1 MKNTIEQKLPIQDRL
16 GLKASPVVKKLMN
29 NSFATGL
36 NFLSRWLFNFIL
48 SKQLSNQLF
57 GVFSLLYA
65 CGNLMMNAF
74 GFGANLHMIHAVSKD
89 KRMKYTILA
98 NSLLITCAIALL
110 TTLIWLSILLL
121 FPDLN
126 NIQLYGWAILFGW
139 STASSAVVFAFFK
152 GLGKFSREAQG
163 YLIFTFAMLVL
174 LAVLWML
181 NWPSQMSLLMGA
193 LSFCTLITMAYGIRK
208 LNLQLEEEK
217 LSWKEAI
224 QVKELSAFWK
234 EKLPFGL
241 HEVQGAIYTHINI
254 LILAMLLTSSDLG
267 IFKSVQLLIVPVSIL
282 PSIVSQVALNQLSSK
297 LKNKSEFLRTF
308 RRFFLMSFLAGLIIF
323 IVYMIFGE
331 VVINWVYGTKLGAAP
346 ISILLLCFAL
356 TFLFKFISSNYGV
369 LITSAGNQ
377 SFRVK
382 ITLASIVVSVS
393 LTAIL
398 GHLYGMKGAAIA
410 MASANAVILI
420 GYAIYGELF
429 ILKKQNLC

>member
-1 MKNTIEQKLPIQDRL
+1 MKNTVEQQLPLQNRF
-16 GLKASPVVKKLMN
+16 GLKSSPVVKKLMN

-74 GFGANLHMIHAVSKD
+74 GFGANLHIIHAVSKD
-89 KRMKYTILA
+89 KKMKYTILA
-98 NSLLITCAIALL
+98 NSLVITLAITLL
-110 TTLIWLSILLL
+110 TLVIWVSILIL
-121 FPDLN
+121 FPEIN
-126 NIQLYGWAILFGW
+126 NILLYGWAILFGW
-139 STASSAVVFAFFK
+139 ATASSAVIFAFFK

-163 YLIFTFAMLVL
+163 YLIFTFAMMAL
-174 LAVLWML
+174 LAVLWAL
-181 NWPSQMSLLMGA
+181 SWPSQMFILMGS
-193 LSFCTLITMAYGIRK
+193 LSFCTLLTMAYGIRK
-208 LNLQLEEEK
+208 LKNQLLEEK

-224 QVKELSAFWK
+224 QVHELKAFWK

-241 HEVQGAIYTHINI
+241 HELQGAIYTHINI
-254 LILAMLLTSSDLG
+254 LILALLLTSADLG

-297 LKNKSEFLRTF
+297 LKNKAEFLRTF
-308 RRFFLMSFLAGLIIF
+308 RRFFLMSFLSGLIIF

-331 VVINWVYGTKLGAAP
+331 WVINWVYGTKLGTAP
-346 ISILLLCFAL
+346 IGILLLCFAL

-393 LTAIL
+393 LTAVL
-398 GHLYGMKGAAIA
+398 GHFYGMKGAAIA
-410 MASANAVILI
+410 MASANAVILM